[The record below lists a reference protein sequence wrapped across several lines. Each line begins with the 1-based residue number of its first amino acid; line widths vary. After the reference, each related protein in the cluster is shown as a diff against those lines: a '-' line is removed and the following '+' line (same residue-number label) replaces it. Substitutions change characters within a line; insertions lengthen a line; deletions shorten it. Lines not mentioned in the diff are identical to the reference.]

1 MNEMNTYVFEGV
13 LRTTSPLHITDTD
26 KSLRWD
32 PVSHKF
38 IYGGKGGFPLTLTR
52 SAKLMV
58 GLKKE
63 GEESEESNEVMFQRK
78 FPVIPAS
85 TWRGMLRRGAARV
98 IEDHVTQTLGTKLT
112 YEAYQG
118 LHCGAVSGK
127 PDGVTSTTDEIVS
140 ARNHV
145 FYGIFGGG
153 PRMLPGA
160 LKVSDSIPVT
170 EELVGSIL
178 PDYLL
183 DESLKGV
190 KAQDLFEVNPVLRK
204 DDFYSGTGDTNAP
217 EVVGDYEAKFAEERQ
232 KDIERAIKKAAGKGG
247 EDDGAEEGERGVR
260 AMSFRQDVAVG
271 VPFRFRMT
279 IKGNKAQVGMLIAA
293 IDKRLPDGIGGRSAL
308 GFGNVTG
315 TIYLTGPDGKR
326 VPVVSVEDGGVK
338 IVDEGAEPFMSAM
351 SEAVGSLSLEDIT
364 SYMTPDS
371 KVADAKEKAKASK
384 AKKEA

>member
-1 MNEMNTYVFEGV
+1 MNEMTTYVIEGV

-32 PVSHKF
+32 AGKRQFV
-38 IYGGKGGFPLTLTR
+38 YNGKGGFPLTLTR
-52 SAKLMV
+52 SARLMV
-58 GLKKE
+58 GLKTEE
-63 GEESEESNEVMFQRK
+63 GADGEDSEMTYKRK
-78 FPVIPAS
+78 FPIIPAS

-98 IEDHVTQTLGTKLT
+98 IEDHVIHNLNTKLT

-127 PDGVTSTTDEIVS
+127 PDGVASTTEEIVS
-140 ARNHV
+140 ARSHV

-160 LKVSDSIPVT
+160 LKMSDSIPIT
-170 EELVGSIL
+170 EELVGSVL
-178 PDYLL
+178 PQSLF

-190 KAQDLFEVNPVLRK
+190 KPQDLFEVSPVIRK
-204 DDFYSGTGDTNAP
+204 DDFYSATGDTNAA

-232 KDIERAIKKAAGKGG
+232 KDIERAIKKASGKNAGEGG
-247 EDDGAEEGERGVR
+247 EDGEEDGERGVR

-279 IKGNKAQVGMLIAA
+279 IKGNESQVGMLIAA
-293 IDKRLPDGIGGRSAL
+293 LDNRLPDGIGGRSAL
-308 GFGNVTG
+308 GYGNVSG
-315 TIYLTGPDGKR
+315 TIYVTGSDGKR
-326 VPVVSVEDGGVK
+326 LPVLGVEDGGVT
-338 IVDEGAEPFMSAM
+338 IMDGAELYMNAM
-351 SEAVGSLSLEDIT
+351 SEAVNALTLEDIT
-364 SYMTPDS
+364 RYMTPDS
-371 KVADAKEKAKASK
+371 KVKEAKGK

>member
-32 PVSHKF
+32 PAGRKF
-38 IYGGKGGFPLTLTR
+38 IYSGKGGFPLTMTR
-52 SAKLMV
+52 RAKLMV
-58 GLKKE
+58 GLKR
-63 GEESEESNEVMFQRK
+63 EEEDSEESEVMFQRS

-98 IEDHVTQTLGTKLT
+98 IEDHVIQNLNTKLT

-127 PDGVTSTTDEIVS
+127 PDGVPGTTEEIVS
-140 ARNHV
+140 ARSHV

-178 PDYLL
+178 PDSLL

-190 KAQDLFEVNPVLRK
+190 RAQDLFEVNPVIRK
-204 DDFYSGTGDTNAP
+204 DDFYSATGDTHAV
-217 EVVGDYEAKFAEERQ
+217 EVVGDYESRFAEERQ

-247 EDDGAEEGERGVR
+247 EEDGEEDGERGVR

-279 IKGNKAQVGMLIAA
+279 IKGNEAQVGMLITAM
-293 IDKRLPDGIGGRSAL
+293 DKRLPDGIGGRSAL

-315 TIYLTGPDGKR
+315 TIYLTGSDGKR
-326 VPVVSVEDGGVK
+326 VPVLGINDGSVSIMMDGAGPY
-338 IVDEGAEPFMSAM
+338 IDAQ
-351 SEAVGSLSLEDIT
+351 SEAVGALSLGDII

-371 KVADAKEKAKASK
+371 KVAAAKEKAKAGK

>member
-1 MNEMNTYVFEGV
+1 MTEFDTYVFEGV

-26 KSLRWD
+26 KSVRWD
-32 PVSHKF
+32 PAGRKF
-38 IYGGKGGFPLTLTR
+38 VYSSKGGFPLTLTR
-52 SAKLMV
+52 RAKLMV
-58 GLKKE
+58 GLKRNE
-63 GEESEESNEVMFQRK
+63 DDHEETEVMFQRS
-78 FPVIPAS
+78 FPIIPAS

-98 IEDHVTQTLGTKLT
+98 IEDHVIHTLNTKLT

-140 ARNHV
+140 ARRHV

-170 EELVGSIL
+170 EELIGSIL
-178 PDYLL
+178 PEYLL

-190 KAQDLFEVNPVLRK
+190 NAQDLFEVNPVIRK
-204 DDFYSGTGDTNAP
+204 DDFYGANGDPHAG
-217 EVVGDYEAKFAEERQ
+217 EVVGDYESRFAEERQ
-232 KDIERAIKKAAGKGG
+232 KDIERAIKKAAGSGG
-247 EDDGAEEGERGVR
+247 EEEGDEEGDRGVR
-260 AMSFRQDVAVG
+260 AMSFRQDVVAG

-315 TIYLTGPDGKR
+315 TIYLTEPSGKR
-326 VPVVSVEDGGVK
+326 IPVVGIDNCNVTIMDDAHPYIE
-338 IVDEGAEPFMSAM
+338 AQ
-351 SEAVGSLSLEDIT
+351 SEAVNALSLEDIT
-364 SYMTPDS
+364 RYMTPDS
-371 KVADAKEKAKASK
+371 KVAAAKGKAKTDK

>member
-1 MNEMNTYVFEGV
+1 MNELNTYVFEGV

-32 PVSHKF
+32 A
-38 IYGGKGGFPLTLTR
+38 GKRRTTFTGGFPLTLTR
-52 SAKLMV
+52 STKLMV

-63 GEESEESNEVMFQRK
+63 EGEYSEESEVMFQRK

-98 IEDHVTQTLGTKLT
+98 IEDHVIHNLNTKLT

-127 PDGVTSTTDEIVS
+127 PDGVTSTTEEIVS

-160 LKVSDSIPVT
+160 LKMSDSIPIT

-190 KAQDLFEVNPVLRK
+190 KPHDLFEVNPVIRK
-204 DDFYSGTGDTNAP
+204 DDFYSVTGNTHAA
-217 EVVGDYEAKFAEERQ
+217 EVVGDYEARFAEERQ
-232 KDIERAIKKAAGKGG
+232 KDIDRAIKKAAGKGSDEDG
-247 EDDGAEEGERGVR
+247 EEDGERGVR

-279 IKGNKAQVGMLIAA
+279 IKGSEAQAGMLIAA
-293 IDKRLPDGIGGRSAL
+293 IDKRLPEGIGGRSAL

-326 VPVVSVEDGGVK
+326 VPVLGVEDGGVS
-338 IVDEGAEPFMSAM
+338 IMNGAEPYMSAM
-351 SEAVGSLSLEDIT
+351 SEAVASLSLEDIT
-364 SYMTPDS
+364 RYMTPDS
-371 KVADAKEKAKASK
+371 KVAAAKEKAKAGKS
-384 AKKEA
+384 KKEA